1 MVPFPGFLW
10 RRAPGYRDA
19 GVEYREVGPLG
30 TARRPGSAHHR
41 RAPPTSPIIPEHPAG
56 AQRACGLGWF
66 PGDPIPRDRGVS
78 KLQSG
83 SRLSLG
89 HAHRVPPPSPSLVP
103 SSRDSGT
110 ELCSVKRGVRVP
122 AAAGSP
128 LSASLSA
135 IRSKGDS
142 DARWAGT
149 CLSSR
154 RADAQAFRGSYLES
168 VTYCAGGEKRAWLE
182 LAASV
187 LAVHSRTFP
196 PPMGERTHWRY
207 RQAQGRCDVVRFS
220 LGPTQGLACR
230 SAGAVPSARCGLA
243 LRPPVEWTIERQR
256 SSSEES

>member
-1 MVPFPGFLW
+1 M
-10 RRAPGYRDA
+10 
-19 GVEYREVGPLG
+19 
-30 TARRPGSAHHR
+30 
-41 RAPPTSPIIPEHPAG
+41 
-56 AQRACGLGWF
+56 
-66 PGDPIPRDRGVS
+66 
-78 KLQSG
+78 
-83 SRLSLG
+83 
-89 HAHRVPPPSPSLVP
+89 
-103 SSRDSGT
+103 
-110 ELCSVKRGVRVP
+110 KRGVRVP

-135 IRSKGDS
+135 IRSQGDS

-196 PPMGERTHWRY
+196 LPMGERTHWRY

-230 SAGAVPSARCGLA
+230 LPAAGSPCARPWSGRSSDSGPRRRRADRLAGGPLCLLPRAATRRGPPSQGVSVLA
-243 LRPPVEWTIERQR
+243 LWPLTLGHPEPGPDTRC
-256 SSSEES
+256 SSRLCTLVLRASGSGSHPSGGTEVFGGTQSACHSLRELSTKR